1 MRPFETTLTKQK
13 VQFDCLNSGGPE
25 EEGAKWANFD
35 IHITLIH
42 GLHENGQIYEHNI
55 H

>member
-25 EEGAKWANFD
+25 EEGAKLSNFD
-35 IHITLIH
+35 IDIDTIFT
-42 GLHENGQIYEHNI
+42 ENFDFDPYV
-55 H
+55 